1 MQYTSIYMN
10 NEIIIPQNITTDIQ
24 LEEAK
29 MLRLELKKRLKDI
42 TDEKDKV
49 SRPLL
54 DAISAER
61 ARFAP
66 YIKKYDDAILKLS
79 SMMSNY
85 QTQLMKLQKEKEA
98 KILSDGRLKIETVI
112 TRLSEIEQ
120 QDTKGF
126 RKQQVLK
133 ITDITKIPQKYFHLD
148 ESQLLADLKAGEN
161 VEGAEI
167 DIKMIAVTK

>member
-1 MQYTSIYMN
+1 MN
-10 NEIIIPQNITTDIQ
+10 TNIIIPQKITTITQ
-24 LEEAK
+24 LEEAQA
-29 MLRLELKKRLKDI
+29 LRTELKKQLKAV

-66 YIKKYDDAILKLS
+66 YIKKYEDAILKISQLLS
-79 SMMSNY
+79 EY
-85 QTQLMKLQKEKEA
+85 QTEQLKLQKQKEE
-98 KILSDGRLKIETVI
+98 KILSDGRLKTETVI
-112 TRLSEIEQ
+112 TRLAEVAQ
-120 QDTKGF
+120 PDTKGF

-133 ITDITKIPQKYFHLD
+133 VTDITKIPQKYFHLD
-148 ESQLLADLKAGEN
+148 ESQLLADLKAGEK

-167 DIKMIAVTK
+167 DVKMIPVGR